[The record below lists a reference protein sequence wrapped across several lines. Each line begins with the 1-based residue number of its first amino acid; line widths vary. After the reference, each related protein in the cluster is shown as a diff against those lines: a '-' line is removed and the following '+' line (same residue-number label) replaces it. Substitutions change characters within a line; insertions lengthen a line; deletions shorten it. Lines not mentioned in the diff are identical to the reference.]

1 MLAVFSMLVVLR
13 TKVAFNKSEVI
24 AL

>member
-1 MLAVFSMLVVLR
+1 MSAVFSMLVVLR